1 MKSRGAKA
9 HPSSAVVK
17 LLPKGVP
24 MLIARTL
31 REAVRLFFCLFEQS
45 LRMSLSW

>member
-1 MKSRGAKA
+1 MKSHGAKA

-31 REAVRLFFCLFEQS
+31 RKNVEG
-45 LRMSLSW
+45 

>member
-1 MKSRGAKA
+1 MKSHGAKA

-31 REAVRLFFCLFEQS
+31 WKNVKDL
-45 LRMSLSW
+45 